1 MFPANLFPLWK
12 EGLDK
17 YGYIFNYIYLF
28 CLLCVCVRVC
38 ARACTHMPCCT
49 CESHSTTS
57 CRSPFPP
64 SAVRASGLELSSP
77 VDDKHLYPLNHLTST
92 DLLFKHILYS
102 AFTLILKSNTL
113 ILNWNACLYSI
124 ELWGIGVFV

>member
-17 YGYIFNYIYLF
+17 YGFIFNYIYLF
-28 CLLCVCVRVC
+28 YLLCVHVC
-38 ARACTHMPCCT
+38 ACAHVPCCT

-57 CRSPFPP
+57 CRSDFPP
-64 SAVRASGLELSSP
+64 SIMRVPGMELSSP
-77 VDDKHLYPLNHLTST
+77 IDDRHLYPLNHLISP
-92 DLLFKHILYS
+92 DSLFKHIFYS

-124 ELWGIGVFV
+124 ELWGIWVCVL